1 MTATAVTAARPAPR
15 RHGRFRTHAHRPR
28 RRHRRRR
35 RPGDVYVIEPGHDAW
50 GVGDAA
56 LVAFEFE
63 SPRQRRRS
71 LDLPDGPPQHDI
83 VAAGNTRTVAPKVRC
98 RMEEPPGVRSPI
110 DATTSLGSSPRS
122 AQGDEQ
128 AFARLVD
135 QYHASMV
142 RVARAYVATKEAAED
157 VVQDAWLGVIKGLDR
172 FEGRSSLKTWM
183 FRIVINRA
191 MTKGGRDARSVPVLV
206 ARARRAGRRPRPLLR
221 VGPMVRVVAVGR
233 RRHQLPDRIVLGK
246 ESRAMI
252 DAVIATL
259 PANQRLVITLRDVQ
273 GFSAE
278 EACEL
283 LGVSEANQRVLL
295 HRARTRVRAA
305 LEDYVGEHVGAE
317 R

>member
-1 MTATAVTAARPAPR
+1 
-15 RHGRFRTHAHRPR
+15 
-28 RRHRRRR
+28 
-35 RPGDVYVIEPGHDAW
+35 
-50 GVGDAA
+50 
-56 LVAFEFE
+56 
-63 SPRQRRRS
+63 
-71 LDLPDGPPQHDI
+71 
-83 VAAGNTRTVAPKVRC
+83 
-98 RMEEPPGVRSPI
+98 MEEPPGVRSPST
-110 DATTSLGSSPRS
+110 DDESRLVAALRE
-122 AQGDEQ
+122 GDEQ

-183 FRIVINRA
+183 FRIVINKA
-191 MTKGGRDARSVPVLV
+191 MTRGGRDARSVPFSSLGPDEPAVDPD
-206 ARARRAGRRPRPLLR
+206 RFFESGRWCGWWLSDD
-221 VGPMVRVVAVGR
+221 AVTS
-233 RRHQLPDRIVLGK
+233 LPDRIVLGK

-259 PANQRLVITLRDVQ
+259 PASQRLVITLRDVQ

-305 LEDYVGEHVGAE
+305 LEGYVGERVGAE